1 MNNAPTSLATFG
13 DEAGEGDHE
22 PAVVRIVKSL
32 VVTESDVSGHAQGGG
47 GQGRGRGSIPMIA
60 DKAPIDSMTVWCI
73 GSGDAGRGRVE
84 HRSFTQFELTRF
96 AGACYKKGA
105 VHPF

>member
-1 MNNAPTSLATFG
+1 VNNTPTSLATFG
-13 DEAGEGDHE
+13 DEAGEGDYE

-47 GQGRGRGSIPMIA
+47 QGRGRVSIPMIA

-84 HRSFTQFELTRF
+84 HRSLRHDEFARF
-96 AGACYKKGA
+96 VGACYKKGA
-105 VHPF
+105 LHPF